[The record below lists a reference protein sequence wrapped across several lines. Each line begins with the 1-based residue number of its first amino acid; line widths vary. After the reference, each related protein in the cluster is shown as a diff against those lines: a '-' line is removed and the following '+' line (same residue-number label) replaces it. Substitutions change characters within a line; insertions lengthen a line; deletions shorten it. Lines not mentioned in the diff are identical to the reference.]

1 MGVTSENA
9 SAALI
14 LVDPE
19 RTTRSFVAKALR
31 RAGHHVEECDTAEG
45 GLSVFDAQPG
55 ARLLVVDAEALA
67 EADLAARLRATGR
80 AVYIIA
86 MTRNGTRDETLDAL
100 DAGADDTVNRPVDHM
115 ELVGRLKTGLRTL
128 ELHAP
133 RRVFD
138 ALEEVLDSGESG
150 ELTLRAGG
158 VFGRAHVVRGRLAWV
173 QLSSNPVSLPDLV
186 GPSVPAED
194 LRAVLEDCRASG
206 RNFATVLVEWGLAEQ
221 ATLRQQIARW
231 LRARVDTLEEMKHA
245 EAVFVPGTQRYPP
258 EFTYTLAE
266 LGYDAH
272 HSSSRPP
279 VTDTDFDVSLNGI
292 TGLWSTP
299 DWLSSLGDLVQG
311 AMALQGVTGAAV
323 LHAPTGQTLARD
335 GEALDRDVLG
345 TLLRTWGA
353 SAEGD
358 PMEWL
363 TVRGSS
369 VTHHLVELPSHA
381 ACLLAVRVLR
391 SEATESLNDALDALR
406 LR

>member
-1 MGVTSENA
+1 VTSPSA

-19 RTTRSFVAKALR
+19 RTTRAFLAKALR
-31 RAGHHVEECDTAEG
+31 RAGHHVEESDTAEAG
-45 GLSVFDAQPG
+45 MAVFEEQAG
-55 ARLLVVDAEALA
+55 ARLLVVDAEVLA

-80 AVYIIA
+80 SVYIIA

-128 ELHAP
+128 EQHAP

-138 ALEEVLDSGESG
+138 ALEEVLDGGETG

-158 VFGRAHVVRGRLAWV
+158 VFGRAHVVGGRLAWV
-173 QLSSNPVSLPDLV
+173 QLSSNPVSLPELV
-186 GPSVPAED
+186 GPSVPPED
-194 LRAVLEDCRASG
+194 LRAVLEDCRATG

-221 ATLRQQIARW
+221 ATLRQQIAQW
-231 LRARVDTLEEMKHA
+231 LRARVDNLEEMRRA
-245 EAVFVPGTQRYPP
+245 EAVFVPSAQRYPR
-258 EFTYTLAE
+258 EFTYSLAE
-266 LGYDAH
+266 LGFDAH

-279 VTDTDFDVSLNGI
+279 VTDTDFDVSLDGI
-292 TGLWSTP
+292 TGMWSTP
-299 DWLSSLGDLVQG
+299 DWLSNLSDLVQG
-311 AMALQGVTGAAV
+311 ALALPGVTSAAV

-335 GEALDRDVLG
+335 GEAIDRDVVG

-363 TVRGSS
+363 TVRGATA
-369 VTHHLVELPSHA
+369 THHLLELRSHA

-391 SEATESLNDALDALR
+391 AEATPDLDDALDALR